1 MTWHTH
7 HISRKVVIA
16 AIAIAPCL
24 SFAQPEA
31 RISRVGVIIVGTVA
45 GVGHMVDAFAKGL
58 ADHGFVDGK
67 NVVIERRYA
76 NGQVDRLPM
85 VAAELAQL
93 KADVI
98 FAPSPQAALAAKKV
112 AGSIPIVF
120 AIVQDPVKDGFVAS
134 LSRPG
139 GNMTGISDISADLN
153 AKRLE
158 MLDATVRNLSRVAVL
173 YNSLYPGATSQLAE
187 LDGAAKTL
195 KKQLHLIDVLS
206 PNDFEK
212 AFASVANS
220 RPDGLIVIDSP
231 VFFVNRKQ
239 IADFALKYRLPAIFN
254 SWESVEAGGLMSYGA
269 GYPELFRLSAAYV
282 AKILRGAK
290 PAELPVEQ
298 PTRFEFVVNNKTAR
312 ALGITIPQSVLLRVD
327 RVIE

>member
-1 MTWHTH
+1 MTRGTH
-7 HISRKVVIA
+7 HVLRLVVIA

-24 SFAQPEA
+24 SLGQPVA
-31 RISRVGVIIVGTVA
+31 PIARVGVIIVGTVA

-58 ADHGFVDGK
+58 ADQGFVDGK

-76 NGQVDRLPM
+76 NGHVDRLPM
-85 VAAELAQL
+85 VAAELVQL

-120 AIVQDPVKDGFVAS
+120 ALVQDPVKDGFVAS

-139 GNMTGISDISADLN
+139 GNMTGLTDISADLN

-158 MLDATVRNLSRVAVL
+158 LLDATVRNLSRVAVL
-173 YNSLYPGATSQLAE
+173 YNSLYPGSTSQLAE
-187 LDGAAKTL
+187 LDRAAKAK

-206 PNDFEK
+206 PDDFEK
-212 AFASVANS
+212 AFAGMANS
-220 RPDGLIVIDSP
+220 RPEGLIVIESP

-239 IADFALKYRLPAIFN
+239 IADFALRYRLPAIFN
-254 SWESVEAGGLMSYGA
+254 SGESVEAGGLMSYGA
-269 GYPELFRLSAAYV
+269 GYPELFRLAATHV

-298 PTRFEFVVNNKTAR
+298 PTRFEFVVSQKTAR
-312 ALGITIPQSVLLRVD
+312 ALGITIPQSVLLRAD